1 MGNYTHSKRRAVT
14 GPLRNLFVRKA
25 HLVHRLRGDA
35 NVTLSPCDN
44 TVIDLEV
51 LKHIKVIQGSK
62 CRLFGKLGSVKK
74 PCFTG

>member
-44 TVIDLEV
+44 TVINLKVLEYTE
-51 LKHIKVIQGSK
+51 I
-62 CRLFGKLGSVKK
+62 R
-74 PCFTG
+74 

>member
-14 GPLRNLFVRKA
+14 GPLRNLFVRKT
-25 HLVHRLRGDA
+25 HLVHCFRSDVDVA
-35 NVTLSPCDN
+35 LSPHDN
-44 TVIDLEV
+44 AVIDPEV

-62 CRLFGKLGSVKK
+62 CRLFSKLGSVKK